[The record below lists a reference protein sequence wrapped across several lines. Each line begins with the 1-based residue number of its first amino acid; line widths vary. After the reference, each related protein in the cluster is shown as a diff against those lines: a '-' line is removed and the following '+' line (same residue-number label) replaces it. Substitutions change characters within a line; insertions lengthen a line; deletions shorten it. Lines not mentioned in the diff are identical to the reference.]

1 MGNQRAALPRAE
13 PSMYGRNRAPKAT
26 CATCDLATYDM
37 QHAAWASG
45 SPVGQLRMT
54 QLTIPPTESLSSR
67 AAVIS
72 AAILFAVSWC
82 GHRTRCGA
90 PSTCCVSCDGRA
102 LYVLRQACGC
112 VMVWAPHQMR
122 RTIGALST
130 RDRGHR
136 NRNVSQ
142 LGGDEIRVRH
152 SVSACERVRAFAS
165 LRRPI
170 PYRMTWLR
178 SDLSSAAVPVDV
190 IAV

>member
-13 PSMYGRNRAPKAT
+13 PSMYGRNRAPKPTSA
-26 CATCDLATYDM
+26 ACDLATYDM

-90 PSTCCVSCDGRA
+90 PSTCCVSCDGGVRCMVYDRRA
-102 LYVLRQACGC
+102 A
-112 VMVWAPHQMR
+112 
-122 RTIGALST
+122 ALWC
-130 RDRGHR
+130 GHR
-136 NRNVSQ
+136 TRC
-142 LGGDEIRVRH
+142 GAP
-152 SVSACERVRAFAS
+152 SAHY
-165 LRRPI
+165 RPAI
-170 PYRMTWLR
+170 EAIETGTCPSWEETRF
-178 SDLSSAAVPVDV
+178 V
-190 IAV
+190 